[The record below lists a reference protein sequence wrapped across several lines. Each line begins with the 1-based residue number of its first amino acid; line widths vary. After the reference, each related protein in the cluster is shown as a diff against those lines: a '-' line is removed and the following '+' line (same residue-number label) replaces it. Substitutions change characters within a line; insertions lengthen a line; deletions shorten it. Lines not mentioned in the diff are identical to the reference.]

1 MTRVE
6 AEKLLG
12 LDKPYDKTDLRKA
25 VRAAMKKY
33 HPDRAAKEGL
43 AAEEAQSF
51 FVKIQPAQKELEIL
65 FNGEADD
72 YKVTPSPQDSQP
84 SNAAGASYTPPSS
97 SSQQSQRSS
106 SSSTTSRATA
116 RQSSA
121 NPSTRGRGSG
131 KQQTSRPRQNN
142 QGNSSSG
149 RDSQAYQAYQGS
161 QGTQASWT
169 SQGSTQGRG
178 AASQSTGRGT
188 TSNTPHSSGQPTS
201 QSPAGSSASSQA
213 SSGSGGL
220 LTTLLGLR
228 NTVNLTAVACVLV
241 ALSFVSEFVYKAIDG
256 VLAAIGL
263 GSISLTSTLV
273 GMRQAL
279 MNFFQA
285 ITYKNLFTLV
295 FVTPIY
301 LVAYLLF
308 SIFVIALPFLPVWLL
323 WRSWRRRNP

>member
-1 MTRVE
+1 MTRAE
-6 AEKLLG
+6 AEALLG

-25 VRAAMKKY
+25 VRETMKRY

-43 AAEEAQSF
+43 TTEEAQSF
-51 FVKIQPAQKELEIL
+51 FVKIQPAQRELEIL

-72 YKVTPSPQDSQP
+72 YKVTPAPRGDQS
-84 SNAAGASYTPPSS
+84 SNATGSSYASSS
-97 SSQQSQRSS
+97 GSSQQSQRPS
-106 SSSTTSRATA
+106 SSSTTSRTTTK
-116 RQSSA
+116 QSNA
-121 NPSTRGRGSG
+121 NPSTRGRGTG
-131 KQQTSRPRQNN
+131 QHQTSRPRQNA
-142 QGNSSSG
+142 QGNSSDG
-149 RDSQAYQAYQGS
+149 QGSQTHQAYQGS
-161 QGTQASWT
+161 RDAQTSWASQT
-169 SQGSTQGRG
+169 STQGWG
-178 AASQSTGRGT
+178 TSSQSTGRGT
-188 TSNTPHSSGQPTS
+188 TSNMPHSSSWSGG
-201 QSPAGSSASSQA
+201 QSPAGPSASSQA
-213 SSGSGGL
+213 SNGSGGL

-279 MNFFQA
+279 MDFFQA